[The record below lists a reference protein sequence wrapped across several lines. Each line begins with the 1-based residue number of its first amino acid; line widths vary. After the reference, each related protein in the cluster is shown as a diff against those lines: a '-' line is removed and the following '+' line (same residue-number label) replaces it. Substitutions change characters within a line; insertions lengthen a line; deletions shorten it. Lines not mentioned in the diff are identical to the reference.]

1 MLTLTILILLISI
14 FILIFSLLIGLQ
26 YKGKIN
32 LSFLQT
38 IDFYISNYKSAKIAW
53 LGITFF
59 IIGFSLFWLLDLIIL
74 ISIL

>member
-1 MLTLTILILLISI
+1 MLIITVLILIISI
-14 FILIFSLLIGLQ
+14 SILIFSLLISLQ

-38 IDFYISNYKSAKIAW
+38 IDFYISNYKLAKIAW
-53 LGITFF
+53 IGITFF

-74 ISIL
+74 ITII